1 MLLSNRHP
9 QFLSLHRTQ
18 EILYG
23 HITEFW
29 GRVDVSACVDMNR
42 PLRKI
47 PLRHFHLFL
56 EILLLDSCGNRCK
69 MFLLYHLG
77 LNDKELCENE
87 SLKTAIILS

>member
-1 MLLSNRHP
+1 
-9 QFLSLHRTQ
+9 
-18 EILYG
+18 
-23 HITEFW
+23 
-29 GRVDVSACVDMNR
+29 MNR
-42 PLRKI
+42 LLRKI